1 MVWAASF
8 LGFEIVGK
16 LLGVSFLLFEMRIDI
31 DIGIGCETC
40 VHAVYHTCCIHPFMP
55 KKKKDMRNAT
65 QREKQNEA

>member
-55 KKKKDMRNAT
+55 KKKKRYAKCDAKRKA
-65 QREKQNEA
+65 K